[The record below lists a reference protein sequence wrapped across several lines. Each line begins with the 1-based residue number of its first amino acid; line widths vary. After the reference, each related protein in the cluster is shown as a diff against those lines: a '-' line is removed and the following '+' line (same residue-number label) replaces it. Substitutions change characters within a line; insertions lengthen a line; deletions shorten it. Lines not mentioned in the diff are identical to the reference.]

1 MNGLAVPVLGENL
14 KPVIRVGAWPVPMLA
29 WMAGDCSLSTTKG
42 KFADVFGVF
51 VPPCTWSVIPLV
63 EGIVTVAVQVMEPV
77 HVSRTVSPSFAL
89 EMAELIVAA
98 EQSDGP
104 TVMIAAWAAGET
116 RIKLIRTIFLMA

>member
-1 MNGLAVPVLGENL
+1 MT
-14 KPVIRVGAWPVPMLA
+14 
-29 WMAGDCSLSTTKG
+29 AGDCSLSTTKG

-63 EGIVTVAVQVMEPV
+63 EGIVTAAVQVMEPV
-77 HVSRTVSPSFAL
+77 HVSRTVSPLFAL

-104 TVMIAAWAAGET
+104 MIMIAAWAAGET
-116 RIKLIRTIFLMA
+116 RIKLIRAIFLMA